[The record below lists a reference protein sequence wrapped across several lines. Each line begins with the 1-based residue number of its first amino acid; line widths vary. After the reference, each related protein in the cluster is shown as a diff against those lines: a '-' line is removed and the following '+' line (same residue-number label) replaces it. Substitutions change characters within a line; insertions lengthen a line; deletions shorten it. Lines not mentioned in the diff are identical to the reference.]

1 MVFPALRN
9 AISPALAQVMGI
21 SPLGPRG
28 QLDFSITRARATSW
42 VRAGV
47 RQSAL
52 SNGELAAN
60 AEDVATSG
68 PAQLWAIIDG
78 AANEIAADSASW
90 PTTFI
95 SGSATITDQVGSSAT
110 YTHVIE
116 GDRCFD
122 GYLSVATDAV
132 NYSASMEV
140 VSNNFDTDRVM
151 FNHFATGSKIL
162 ISAGM
167 SGEYFTEWAD
177 TGSNQ
182 AVRLGPGA
190 NDGMGVGVVTLKN
203 VMVVKG
209 TNERFPCTEEGSAQL
224 ASYPKDVATDVG
236 VFDGGA
242 SGRTLVV
249 SRLDWTTCEITSQVT
264 TAPTSGD
271 FVRDGATD
279 GNAIYNTAF
288 SNVPISASQEQD
300 LVDLLESEL
309 VGFCSINE
317 SKGMVTW
324 GDSMTVGAGAT
335 AGNDYPAR
343 LSALMAAGGGGVLL
357 SNKGIGGQI
366 STSIAARQGGVVTEL
381 TLTGNQVDAAGTT
394 AVTARNVSPLTS
406 QGQQAINGVLV
417 GVDGTLNRLVGDDY
431 TFTRAVDG
439 SDVPCPAMSDFL
451 VETGEDRSQLSIIW
465 VGKNNQNQAATVT
478 SDAQAMV
485 AFLDGAPKQYLIV
498 SVTNGGDE
506 GIGTQEY
513 DDIEATNA
521 ALLAAFPDNYVDLRG
536 FLVSLYDPEAPQD
549 VIDFG
554 LDTVPDSLRS
564 DNVHLN
570 DAGYQFVANFL
581 YAQLQFRDYTPG
593 GENLLL
599 VDGQPS
605 FTNGEINYIT

>member
-1 MVFPALRN
+1 MLYKALNKAIVPALSKVIGLN
-9 AISPALAQVMGI
+9 
-21 SPLGPRG
+21 PRG
-28 QLDFSITRARATSW
+28 SRGPLDFGITRARATSW
-42 VRAGV
+42 VRAGI

-52 SNGELAAN
+52 SNGELIAN

-90 PTTFI
+90 PSAFT
-95 SGSATITDQVGSSAT
+95 SGSATITDQVGSSST
-110 YTHVIE
+110 FTHVIE

-122 GYLSVATDAV
+122 GYSSLTTDAV
-132 NYSASMEV
+132 SYSASLDM
-140 VSNNFDTDRVM
+140 VSNTIDADRPMFFHFEAAAEITVGAGQTGAYFSTWTDPGTNQGVRV
-151 FNHFATGSKIL
+151 GPG
-162 ISAGM
+162 SAG
-167 SGEYFTEWAD
+167 
-177 TGSNQ
+177 GS
-182 AVRLGPGA
+182 
-190 NDGMGVGVVTLKN
+190 GVGVAVIKN

-209 TNERFPCTEEGSAQL
+209 TTERFPCTEAGSAQG
-224 ASYPKDVATDVG
+224 ASYPKDVATDAG

-288 SNVPISASQEQD
+288 SNAPISAAQEQD

-309 VGFCSINE
+309 VGFCAVNDE
-317 SKGMVTW
+317 KGLLTW
-324 GDSMTVGAGAT
+324 GDSLT
-335 AGNDYPAR
+335 AAAYPSLLA
-343 LSALMAAGGGGVLL
+343 SLMAAAGDGVTL
-357 SNKGIGGQI
+357 SNKGIGGQT

-381 TLTGNQVDAAGTT
+381 TLTGDQIDAVGTT

-406 QGQQAINGVLV
+406 SGQQTIDGVLV
-417 GVDGTLNRLVGDDY
+417 GVDGTLNRLAGDDY

-521 ALLAAFPDNYVDLRG
+521 ALLAAFPDNYVDLRE

-554 LDTVPDSLRS
+554 LDTVPDSLRV
-564 DNVHLN
+564 DNIHLTTE
-570 DAGYQFVANFL
+570 GYQFVANFL

-593 GENLLL
+593 GESLLL